1 MADPRRIET
10 TCCIVGGGPAGM
22 VCGLILARAG
32 VKAVVLEKHSDFL
45 RDFRGDTVHPSTL
58 DVIDEL
64 GLMPDFLT
72 RPHTRV
78 TELTGVIGGEPIRIA
93 DFTHVSARNKFLA
106 LMPQWHF
113 LDMFADAGAKLST
126 FDLHMNAKGSELVI
140 ENGVVRGVRASTL
153 EGPLDIRADLVIAA
167 DGRTSDMRAQSGL
180 SVRDLG
186 APMDVLWMRIEKAAG
201 HPDATA
207 GYFDAGRILVLLDRG
222 EYWQAAF
229 VIPKGAD
236 ATLRARG
243 LEALRADIAAIA
255 PFLTDALEKLASLD
269 DVKLLTVTV
278 DRMERWWRPGL
289 LCIGDCAHA
298 MSPIGGVGINL
309 AVQDAVAAANILA
322 EPLRTGRLQDRHL
335 QAVQRRRLFPTRVV
349 QVMQVTAQR
358 RVIAPVLSARGR
370 TRPPGLVRLLSRWR
384 VLQRLPAQFIGV
396 GVRPEHVRAPAA
408 KGISK

>member
-1 MADPRRIET
+1 MTETRRIDT

-32 VKAVVLEKHSDFL
+32 VKVVVLEKHGDFL

-58 DVIDEL
+58 DVIEEL

-106 LMPQWHF
+106 MMPQWHF

-126 FDLHMNAKGSELVI
+126 FDLRMNAKGAALII
-140 ENGVVRGVRASTL
+140 EDGVVRGVTASTAD
-153 EGPLDIRADLVIAA
+153 GMLDIRADLVIAA

-180 SVRDLG
+180 GVRDLG
-186 APMDVLWMRIEKAAG
+186 APMDVLWMRIEKEAG

-207 GYFDAGRILVLLDRG
+207 GYFDAGRIVVLLDRG
-222 EYWQAAF
+222 DYWQAAY

-236 ATLRARG
+236 AMLRERG
-243 LEALRADIAAIA
+243 IAALRADISAIA
-255 PFLTDALEKLASLD
+255 PFLAGALEKIASLD

-309 AVQDAVAAANILA
+309 AVQDAVAAANTLA
-322 EPLRTGRLQDRHL
+322 APLRAGRLQDRHL
-335 QAVQRRRLFPTRVV
+335 LAVERRRRLPTRVV
-349 QVMQVTAQR
+349 QGMQVTAQR
-358 RVIAPVLSARGR
+358 RVIAPVLSARSR
-370 TRPPGLVRLLSRWR
+370 TRPPGVLRLLNRWR
-384 VLQRLPAQFIGV
+384 ALQRLPAQFIGV
-396 GVRPEHVRAPAA
+396 GVRPEHVRAPLA
-408 KGISK
+408 KEAIR